1 MLSIAYRYVSMARI
15 KSSPLATGGKAP
27 DFTLPDQDGNDVS
40 LSGLLARGPVVV
52 YFYPKAFT
60 SVCTAEAC
68 GFRDVHDEF
77 DEAGASVVGISRDSV
92 ETQKSFH
99 STQNLNHAVLSD
111 ADGAVHAA
119 FGVRSGGAGRV
130 GSMMNDRLTFV
141 IDRDGVVR
149 DHFGGLLTAAP
160 HVKRSLKLVRSLAAA

>member
-1 MLSIAYRYVSMARI
+1 MAKI
-15 KSSPLATGGKAP
+15 KSSPLVTGSKAP
-27 DFTLPDQDGNDVS
+27 DFTLPDQDGNEVS
-40 LSGLLARGPVVV
+40 LSSLLARGPVVV

-60 SVCTAEAC
+60 PVCTAEVC

-77 DEAGASVVGISRDSV
+77 AEAGASVIGVSRDSV
-92 ETQKSFH
+92 ETQKAFH
-99 STQNLNHAVLSD
+99 SKKHLNHAVLSD

-130 GSMMNDRLTFV
+130 SYLINDRLTFV

-149 DHFGGLLTAAP
+149 DHFGGQLTATP
-160 HVKRSLKLVRSLAAA
+160 HIERSLKLVRSLAAA